1 MVIDLR
7 KMETAI
13 KQIFTC
19 KMCQK
24 QRWESDRSRKMQI
37 IHTFCWSKSIKG
49 ASDTNLLDRRRSFNV
64 DTTSY
69 RRKNDV
75 VCLCLQ
81 GTG

>member
-1 MVIDLR
+1 
-7 KMETAI
+7 METSS

-19 KMCQK
+19 KMSEK
-24 QRWESDRSRKMQI
+24 QRWESDISRKMHTF
-37 IHTFCWSKSIKG
+37 HTFCWSKSIKG
-49 ASDTNLLDRRRSFNV
+49 ASDTNPLNRRRSFNV

-69 RRKNDV
+69 RRKNEV